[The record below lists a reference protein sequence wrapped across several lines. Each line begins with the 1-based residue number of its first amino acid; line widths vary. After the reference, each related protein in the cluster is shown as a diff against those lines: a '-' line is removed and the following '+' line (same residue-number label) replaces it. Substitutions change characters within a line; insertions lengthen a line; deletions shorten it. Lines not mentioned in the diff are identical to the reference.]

1 MITGPQIVAARALT
15 GIGQTK
21 LAARSGLDLAVLRQ
35 MEARRAVHNDDAA
48 PAVAAVKRA
57 LEELGAVF
65 IDEADGFGA
74 GVRLKFGR
82 RQARAIAAW
91 EGEGGVPAD
100 DDVQ

>member
-1 MITGPQIVAARALT
+1 MITGPQITAARALT
-15 GIGQTK
+15 GIGQVK
-21 LAARSGLDLAVLRQ
+21 LATRSGLDLAVIRQ
-35 MEARRAVHNDDAA
+35 MEAKRAVHEEDGAA
-48 PAVAAVKRA
+48 VTAVKRA